1 MPELEHLEIILSGD
15 DKQIRALLL
24 SLDKRLD
31 KFEKDSSRKINKAG
45 EAMEGFGTS
54 ATRAG
59 QALAPLSAIIAGIAG
74 YSVKIAAEYQKMGN
88 VFRAVSDASVAQMEA
103 VRKKAVELGQDL
115 KLPGTSAKD
124 AMATMV
130 ELSKAGLSVA
140 ESMAAARGSI
150 MLAAAGQLDNARAAE
165 IQANAMNAFALKGQ
179 EAGRVAD
186 LFSKAANASSAGV
199 EDLAQAFAMGSASAY
214 QAGLR
219 IEEYTATLAAMA
231 NAGIKGSDAG
241 TAVKSML
248 ISLTAP
254 SDDAAK
260 KMREIGLSYF
270 DAAGKARP
278 FLDVVGDLRE
288 DLAKMTQQQQ
298 ADVMRKIFGTDGVR
312 AAQIIT
318 RLGQGFNDLVGQM
331 DGAKGSASK
340 VAESMNKGLL
350 GALDALRSSVETLLL
365 AEGEKGLPALENAI
379 RGIAEQVS
387 NLGKLPDP
395 VKNLIVGVGAIA
407 LVAGPALM
415 AIGSMSTGVA
425 ALMGSFTALT
435 GAIGVSGAAAG
446 AGAGAAGALGGF
458 ATVLSNPVTIAIAA
472 GVLAVGGLAIAYN
485 HAATEGERYTKQLDE
500 EWKKQAE
507 ATSAK
512 LDHIKAVGP
521 LIEKYDALRFQVG
534 LNNVV
539 SGEMKALLDKIV
551 LQAPELISSFD
562 ASGRAVDI
570 YTDAFKRLGDE
581 ADVAR
586 QKAIDAAVASFESTA
601 GIKRDAV
608 MAEEARQEP
617 IRERIEWLQ
626 SEIARLDPT
635 GKDWGAS
642 GRREFV
648 NGLRNELLAL
658 QRELA
663 ASIAKV
669 NQLQAALRA
678 SLPAARQ
685 NVRRIIDG
693 EPNPPPSGGQSGSN
707 GGSGSSGRRAKAPS
721 EIARTLSDD
730 ILIAVGKAVK
740 SPGPSGMAACAS
752 FASTVLAYYTKGLTD
767 EGGRIETSARSLVDK
782 VIKQGGQ
789 VMEAAAARAG
799 DLAFRKGQGPSG
811 MHVGIVLGD
820 GRIMDMNG
828 QRDGKRN
835 TMGLT
840 SDKGWKAVGLPSGL
854 IDRKFLLKESTSLGE
869 AAGRAAVEA
878 YLRPWESVVE
888 KIKGRTQAVQAELR
902 SMFLDERDKLAL
914 ESFGKLY
921 EKITDPG
928 NRKAIDDLV
937 KAQKV
942 LTDTRRANVQFNEM
956 AAFTGI
962 GGFEIPTEKIIRANF
977 NAKGDSP
984 LGWAA
989 REGKRIIEDI
999 NRSYDEYLQN
1009 LADEGRLLMANTEAE
1024 RIRLEIVQR
1033 NRGWTESM
1041 IQTATAKTLEVESVR
1056 KWKDQVQDIVGSLT
1070 DWIQGSL
1077 DALYEDGFKGFFTQ
1091 AYQGFVRMIADMAK
1105 AWIASQLQSLLYS
1118 LVGSAIKSPLKSNV
1132 GVNGGS
1138 TAGSTVTAR
1147 ASGGPV
1153 IAGAPYLVGERGPEL
1168 LVPGAAG
1175 HVYSHAD
1182 TNRIVSAI
1190 TQSQNS
1196 SSTQVSQ
1203 PLVVNI
1209 TIQANDPA
1217 AFVASERQIEQ
1228 AVAQAVRRGARR

>member
-1 MPELEHLEIILSGD
+1 MPELAELEVWLKMRDEELQRGL
-15 DKQIRALLL
+15 AGV
-24 SLDKRLD
+24 DKRLD

-88 VFRAVSDASVAQMEA
+88 VFQAVSDASVAQMEA

-214 QAGLR
+214 QVGLR

-395 VKNLIVGVGAIA
+395 VKNLIVGLGAIGITVGPLLIALGSVSTGIGAIA
-407 LVAGPALM
+407 SAASAPIFAPLAAAAVA
-415 AIGSMSTGVA
+415 VA
-425 ALMGSFTALT
+425 ATLAASFVAIQQNWGGVGETFGTVIGEIKLVLNDLSSEWTKFSAENADILAGLAE
-435 GAIGVSGAAAG
+435 GARVAISLGVR
-446 AGAGAAGALGGF
+446 GALEGF
-458 ATVLSNPVTIAIAA
+458 RAAIRPVLVSLKLFKEGA
-472 GVLAVGGLAIAYN
+472 VLA
-485 HAATEGERYTKQLDE
+485 
-500 EWKKQAE
+500 
-507 ATSAK
+507 
-512 LDHIKAVGP
+512 
-521 LIEKYDALRFQVG
+521 F
-534 LNNVV
+534 
-539 SGEMKALLDKIV
+539 
-551 LQAPELISSFD
+551 
-562 ASGRAVDI
+562 
-570 YTDAFKRLGDE
+570 
-581 ADVAR
+581 DVAR
-586 QKAIDAAVASFESTA
+586 AAAVFFADAWATAGLRIQKIFAGMKVQGFAVASFIVGVVRAIGAALGPLGDLAGKALGISGLQDKLTA
-601 GIKRDAV
+601 WGAEAAQQVQRLGKEIKFVSSAV
-608 MAEEARQEP
+608 ASGAFHASRSSGEKSVQAAALVASGGETRK
-617 IRERIEWLQ
+617 
-626 SEIARLDPT
+626 PT
-635 GKDWGAS
+635 GEKEED
-642 GRREFV
+642 
-648 NGLRNELLAL
+648 
-658 QRELA
+658 
-663 ASIAKV
+663 
-669 NQLQAALRA
+669 
-678 SLPAARQ
+678 
-685 NVRRIIDG
+685 
-693 EPNPPPSGGQSGSN
+693 SN

-721 EIARTLSDD
+721 EIARALSDD

-854 IDRKFLLKESTSLGE
+854 IDRKFLLKESPSLGE

-937 KAQKV
+937 KAQKD
-942 LTDTRRANVQFNEM
+942 LTDAQRAQVQFNEM

-962 GGFEIPTEKIIRANF
+962 GSFEIPTEKIIRANF
-977 NAKGDSP
+977 NAKGDSQ

-999 NRSYDEYLQN
+999 NRSYDEYLEN
-1009 LADEGRLLMANTEAE
+1009 LAHEGRLLMANTEAE

-1138 TAGSTVTAR
+1138 TAGSTITAR

-1175 HVYSHAD
+1175 HVYNHAD

-1203 PLVVNI
+1203 PIIINI

-1228 AVAQAVRRGARR
+1228 AVALAVKRGLRR